1 MLTGGQPKDNPSSVG
16 GDGAGKDKAELSELT
31 ISFRNALGHRA
42 TVDLSSISSSERD
55 QLIATLRKAAI
66 QPHQTPQGPANR
78 IKRKECDNGEVFR
91 SWALRRWRIEE

>member
-1 MLTGGQPKDNPSSVG
+1 MATDGQPNNDRSEVG
-16 GDGAGKDKAELSELT
+16 REAARGKAELHELT
-31 ISFRNALGHRA
+31 ISFRNALGDRA
-42 TVDLSSISSSERD
+42 TVDLSSISTSERE

-78 IKRKECDNGEVFR
+78 VKRKECDNGELFR